1 MDDEYFRR
9 YARLHEMIRE
19 CYVDYYILLGMRN
32 FINSSDKT
40 GKIPNCFWGI
50 INHHCR
56 LTKEHLALILWKL
69 TDDHQNKSNTII
81 TLKTYLR
88 EKYGLNSLTLS
99 KENMLYRKN
108 KLTPIR
114 KKMLAHN
121 DIENSGIV
129 LQVDELFN
137 YLEDVRRVL
146 NCLCHETIDNR
157 VNPLLDTE
165 IFNMGASYQLNQHL
179 MYLHLS
185 ALYEDDAGD
194 SN

>member
-40 GKIPNCFWGI
+40 GKIPNYFWGI

-81 TLKTYLR
+81 TLKNIFEGKIRAEQFNFVKRKYAIPQKQTYTNK
-88 EKYGLNSLTLS
+88 EK
-99 KENMLYRKN
+99 
-108 KLTPIR
+108 
-114 KKMLAHN
+114 
-121 DIENSGIV
+121 
-129 LQVDELFN
+129 
-137 YLEDVRRVL
+137 
-146 NCLCHETIDNR
+146 
-157 VNPLLDTE
+157 
-165 IFNMGASYQLNQHL
+165 
-179 MYLHLS
+179 
-185 ALYEDDAGD
+185 DACT
-194 SN
+194 